1 MRFGAALWLALGLLL
16 AAQDGAAHTR
26 SISYSSWV
34 VDEDGADVTLRLKL
48 LELSRLGP
56 EALPPGSLPGERAP
70 GAPDLSA
77 RLFPHELS
85 LLADGQPCTPPPVA
99 RRRPDE
105 PGWVRYHW
113 RVECP
118 AEATSLVIR
127 SRILLEVAPSHMH
140 FARVRLANASAPI
153 REQVLTEAAPDF
165 VVRRPDSDVPPGDDV
180 GSRLVDYVSLGVEH
194 ILTGWDHLAF
204 VFGLL
209 LLARRVGEIAR
220 LVTGFTLAHSLTL
233 ALAVLDWVH
242 PRAAAVEAMIAFSVA
257 LVAIEKGWLLSGRRA
272 AVPLGVLGGL
282 LALGL
287 AVLMGWASLPMLTVV
302 GLAVFSGCY
311 FALAERNE
319 SEWLRVC
326 LTFAF
331 GLVHGFGF
339 AGILVEMTL
348 PTERLVPALLGF
360 NVGVELG
367 QIAVVLLLWPLL
379 GLARRFSSEGVTRWA
394 TELAAASLCGLGLFW
409 LVERTF

>member
-1 MRFGAALWLALGLLL
+1 MRFVAALWLALGLLL
-16 AAQDGAAHTR
+16 AAQVGTAHTR

-56 EALPPGSLPGERAP
+56 EALPPGSLPGEHAP
-70 GAPDLSA
+70 GAPDLPG
-77 RLFPHELS
+77 RLFPRELS
-85 LLADGQPCTPPPVA
+85 LLADGRPCAPPPAA

-113 RVECP
+113 RVACP
-118 AEATSLVIR
+118 SEASSLVIH

-165 VVRRPDSDVPPGDDV
+165 VVRRPDSDGPTDDV

-233 ALAVLDWVH
+233 ALAVQGWVN
-242 PRAAAVEAMIAFSVA
+242 PRATAVEAMIAFSVA
-257 LVAIEKGWLLSGRRA
+257 LVAIEKGWLLSGRRP
-272 AVPLGVLGGL
+272 AVPLVVLGGL

-287 AVLMGWASLPMLTVV
+287 AVLRGWASLPILTVA
-302 GLAVFSGCY
+302 GLLVFSSCY
-311 FALAERNE
+311 FALAKRNE

-348 PTERLVPALLGF
+348 PNERLVPALLGF
-360 NVGVELG
+360 NIGVELG

-379 GLARRFSSEGVTRWA
+379 GVARRLSSEGVTRWA
-394 TELAAASLCGLGLFW
+394 TELSAASLCGLGLFW
-409 LVERTF
+409 LIERTF